1 MKYAYLNKTIAFFLV
16 VATLTGCSNKNSQ
29 TAETGPFTLTQIT
42 GIGKVIPE
50 GGISGLAA
58 PVSGIV
64 TDLPVNEGSRVK
76 KGEILVQL
84 DNTDQ
89 SLALNE
95 INSKIITQQKT
106 VESQKWLIEQ
116 KKNSLADKQRKLTDA
131 QELLKSGA
139 TSGENVRTLQNDL
152 DMAGNEMKKAES
164 DLAVQQSLLEEAIMQ
179 KAARINDLEQTALRA
194 PMDGVVLDILPKK
207 GESVSQFQT
216 YGRMAPDS
224 RLIVVAEFDEM
235 FASKLAP
242 GQKCQVRFTGETIS
256 TIEGSIVRISA
267 DLKKKSLFSESG
279 DDLEDRRVR
288 EAEISLDKVP
298 DELLINTK
306 VECIV
311 QIN

>member
-16 VATLTGCSNKNSQ
+16 VATLNGCSQKSSQ
-29 TAETGPFTLTQIT
+29 TAETGSFTLTQIT

-76 KGEILVQL
+76 KGDILVQL
-84 DNTDQ
+84 DNTNQ

-95 INSKIITQQKT
+95 INTKIVTQQKT

-164 DLAVQQSLLEEAIMQ
+164 DLAVQQSQLEEAFMQ

-194 PMDGVVLDILPKK
+194 PMDGVVLDILPNK
-207 GESVSQFQT
+207 GESVSQYQT
-216 YGRMAPDS
+216 YGRMAPDG

-242 GQKCQVRFTGETIS
+242 GQKCQVRFSGETIS
-256 TIEGSIVRISA
+256 ITEGSIIRISA

-279 DDLEDRRVR
+279 NDLEDRRVR

-306 VECIV
+306 VECTV